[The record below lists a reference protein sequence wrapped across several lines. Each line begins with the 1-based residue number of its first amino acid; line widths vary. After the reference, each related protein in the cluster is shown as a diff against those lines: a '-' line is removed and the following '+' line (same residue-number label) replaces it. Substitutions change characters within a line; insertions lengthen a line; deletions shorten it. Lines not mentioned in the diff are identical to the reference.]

1 MNKTGL
7 LLSISR
13 GDLIFTVKWSGVGY
27 VMIKHNTAG
36 ELKIIEDRKLL
47 QTNESTMTPLIKTKN
62 ICDAVIK
69 T

>member
-1 MNKTGL
+1 MDETGL

-27 VMIKHNTAG
+27 VTIKHNTAG
-36 ELKIIEDRKLL
+36 ELKIIRKLL
-47 QTNESTMTPLIKTKN
+47 QTNESTITPLIKTKN